1 MRDISV
7 EIDIDAVE
15 RAMDG
20 LAMGGSLL
28 IGDRISVADH
38 GRSGRWRGV

>member
-1 MRDISV
+1 MREMSV

-20 LAMGGSLL
+20 LAMGGSSR
-28 IGDRISVADH
+28 IGDGISVADH
-38 GRSGRWRGV
+38 APAGDRRAI